1 MEVRWLFQEVQYP
14 TVHSSKRKSNHL
26 TNTRSFPRTQ
36 GLGFLDYK
44 DPLKYAQY
52 SRWVRD
58 PFQGTSLWY
67 FRIRGT
73 KKKKKILRASRE
85 KICNPQRVRIPT
97 DSKQWPCRDNGATN
111 SKSWRKDLHQTT
123 DLLWRQMF
131 QTGKNSWAPFS
142 GETECVFH

>member
-26 TNTRSFPRTQ
+26 TNTTSFPRTQ

-58 PFQGTSLWY
+58 PFQETSLWY

-73 KKKKKILRASRE
+73 KKKKSRE
-85 KICNPQRVRIPT
+85 LPGRKCVIHKGLESQLTLNSDPAETMEPRTPNPEGKICT
-97 DSKQWPCRDNGATN
+97 KQQISCEGR
-111 SKSWRKDLHQTT
+111 R
-123 DLLWRQMF
+123 F